1 MPTLSQQEIGQLAR
15 RFAPEGIVGRPESF
29 GGGHINDTYLF
40 VPAGRGDLRYVL
52 QRINKVAFPRPEQ
65 VMENMLRVTDHLRFK
80 IAQRGG
86 DPARETL
93 QLLKTDSGAFFAVD
107 RYGDFWRAYSFI
119 SDSVSYD
126 RSGDE
131 AVFRESGRAFGR
143 FLSMLDDFDVSS
155 LHETIERFHD
165 TPKRFRDFREAVAR
179 DAAGRACGV
188 RDIID
193 AALGYEAFS
202 STLTDGLASGR
213 LPLRVTHND
222 TKLNNVLIDTKTHKA
237 LCVID
242 LDTVMPGLSA
252 YDFGDAIRY
261 GASTAAEDERDLD
274 KVHFSLPLYR
284 AYAEGYLGEVRDSL
298 TPNELQSLPVGAKM
312 MTLECLIRFLAD
324 YLNGDVYFKTEYP
337 EHNLTRAKTQL
348 KLLREMDAHWDEMV
362 GCVNALG
369 RKERMEA

>member
-15 RFAPEGIVGRPESF
+15 RFAPEGVVGRPESF

-80 IAQRGG
+80 IEQRGG
-86 DPARETL
+86 NPARETL

-179 DAAGRACGV
+179 DAAGRARGA

-202 STLTDGLASGR
+202 SALTDGLASGR

-337 EHNLTRAKTQL
+337 EHNLARAKTQL

-362 GCVNALG
+362 ECVNALG